1 MAGYSLQAQPGLISP
16 VRGRVVCR
24 IGLYAAKRCRTA
36 LPCYPVSR
44 KAHERQQTMSNGK
57 TYLSDNRPAPES
69 QIGASLESLA
79 HTIHQRRNA
88 GDESYT
94 HRLLTGDIDTLLKKV
109 AEEAHEATLAAK
121 DVVYNEGDDAQVNHL
136 RYEAADVVYH
146 LMVLLERCG
155 IGLDEFAAEL
165 NTRMT
170 EEEIAER
177 GGVVLLKPEY
187 VNRGNHVEK

>member
-1 MAGYSLQAQPGLISP
+1 MAGFGLEAQPGLISP
-16 VRGRVVCR
+16 VRGRVIYR
-24 IGLYAAKRCRTA
+24 IGLYAAKRWRSA
-36 LPCYPVSR
+36 LPCYPVSC

-170 EEEIAER
+170 DQEIAER

>member
-1 MAGYSLQAQPGLISP
+1 
-16 VRGRVVCR
+16 
-24 IGLYAAKRCRTA
+24 
-36 LPCYPVSR
+36 
-44 KAHERQQTMSNGK
+44 MSNGK

-79 HTIHQRRNA
+79 KTIHERRNA
-88 GDESYT
+88 GEESYT
-94 HRLLTGDIDTLLKKV
+94 YRLLTGDIDTLLKKV

>member
-1 MAGYSLQAQPGLISP
+1 MPN
-16 VRGRVVCR
+16 
-24 IGLYAAKRCRTA
+24 T
-36 LPCYPVSR
+36 
-44 KAHERQQTMSNGK
+44 K
-57 TYLSDNRPAPES
+57 TYLSDDRTPPQS

-79 HTIHQRRNA
+79 HTIYERRNA

-121 DVVYNEGDDAQVNHL
+121 DVAYNEGDDAPVNHL

-170 EEEIAER
+170 TEEIEER
-177 GGVVLLKPEY
+177 GGVVLLKPEF

>member
-1 MAGYSLQAQPGLISP
+1 
-16 VRGRVVCR
+16 
-24 IGLYAAKRCRTA
+24 
-36 LPCYPVSR
+36 
-44 KAHERQQTMSNGK
+44 MSNGK

-165 NTRMT
+165 NSRMT